1 MSTSAR
7 PPSSTGENA
16 GGEAAEE
23 KPATGATRS
32 GSADRD
38 GQGTSADRGAERTPV
53 DTRTTNFRSS
63 DFGIPD
69 AKPDGNKAADPRA
82 TAPRAADPRATDPR
96 AADPR
101 PGDPRATD
109 ARAAEVRAAE
119 VRAAEDDGF
128 EDTRTALVRAKP
140 RASLPAAT
148 DRNTSTVPPV
158 KHEPKPHE
166 ARSHETRPQEPRHEA
181 RPHPVAGQGP
191 GPRSGPT
198 HGDIGDTLTLVIK
211 PVPAPSASQAAQD
224 AKAALNSII
233 AAAEARSPL
242 APPEPEPQPELD
254 LPDGKRRGGRHRRRA
269 NRWRT
274 FFFILW
280 RDIFVTGREIGPFL
294 GQVIVEPFFM
304 LFVFGKV
311 LGEIGMTQP
320 GFQQVLLPGVVALNS
335 FLVSLQ
341 NTALPLAIDFSWT
354 KEIEDRLLSPLPT
367 GMVAVE
373 KALFGAIRG
382 VIGALVMIPIGL
394 LLLDGVSWPLSK
406 MPETL
411 GILSLGGLVGGAV
424 GLTLGTLAPARHIS
438 IVFAMTLTPI
448 MFTGATQ
455 FPWRSLDGVRWF
467 QILCTFNPLT
477 YVTEAMRGL
486 LLPDAPG
493 VPPSIPLWIC
503 GCAIAAS
510 LLVFGFIGIRG
521 FNRRA
526 QD

>member
-1 MSTSAR
+1 MSNSAR
-7 PPSSTGENA
+7 PPSSSGQNT

-23 KPATGATRS
+23 KPE
-32 GSADRD
+32 
-38 GQGTSADRGAERTPV
+38 GAERQPT
-53 DTRTTNFRSS
+53 DTRTTNFRTS
-63 DFGIPD
+63 DFGVSD
-69 AKPDGNKAADPRA
+69 TKPDGNRAADPRA
-82 TAPRAADPRATDPR
+82 AAPRAADPRAAAPRAADPR

-101 PGDPRATD
+101 AADPRA
-109 ARAAEVRAAE
+109 AESRAAAS
-119 VRAAEDDGF
+119 RAAEDDGF
-128 EDTRTALVRAKP
+128 EDTRTALVPARQRAP
-140 RASLPAAT
+140 LPAVS
-148 DRNTSTVPPV
+148 DRKTPAVPPV
-158 KHEPKPHE
+158 KHEARHE
-166 ARSHETRPQEPRHEA
+166 AKPYEARQEA
-181 RPHPVAGQGP
+181 RPHPVGDP
-191 GPRSGPT
+191 GPRQS
-198 HGDIGDTLTLVIK
+198 DIGDTLTLVIK
-211 PVPAPSASQAAQD
+211 PIPAPSASQAAQD

-233 AAAEARSPL
+233 ASAEARSPL
-242 APPEPEPQPELD
+242 TEPEPEPQVELD

-367 GMVAVE
+367 GLVAVE
-373 KALFGAIRG
+373 KALFGAMRG

-503 GCAIAAS
+503 ACAIAAS
-510 LLVFGFIGIRG
+510 LLIFGFIGIRG

>member
-1 MSTSAR
+1 MSNSAR
-7 PPSSTGENA
+7 PPSSSGQNT

-23 KPATGATRS
+23 KPE
-32 GSADRD
+32 
-38 GQGTSADRGAERTPV
+38 GAERQPT
-53 DTRTTNFRSS
+53 DTRTTNFRTS
-63 DFGIPD
+63 DFGVSD
-69 AKPDGNKAADPRA
+69 TKPDGNRAADPRA
-82 TAPRAADPRATDPR
+82 AAPRAADPRAADPR
-96 AADPR
+96 AS
-101 PGDPRATD
+101 DPRATD
-109 ARAAEVRAAE
+109 SRAAASRAAAS
-119 VRAAEDDGF
+119 RAAEDDGF
-128 EDTRTALVRAKP
+128 EDTRTALVPARQRAP
-140 RASLPAAT
+140 LPAVSDQKTPA
-148 DRNTSTVPPV
+148 VPPV
-158 KHEPKPHE
+158 KHEAKPYE
-166 ARSHETRPQEPRHEA
+166 ARQEA
-181 RPHPVAGQGP
+181 RPHPVGDT
-191 GPRSGPT
+191 GPRQS
-198 HGDIGDTLTLVIK
+198 DIGDTMTLVIK
-211 PVPAPSASQAAQD
+211 PIPAPSASQAAQD

-242 APPEPEPQPELD
+242 APPEPEPEPELELD

-367 GMVAVE
+367 GLVAVE
-373 KALFGAIRG
+373 KALFGAMRG

-503 GCAIAAS
+503 ACAIAAS
-510 LLVFGFIGIRG
+510 LLIFGFIGIRG

>member
-1 MSTSAR
+1 MSSSAR
-7 PPSSTGENA
+7 PPSSTGQNT

-23 KPATGATRS
+23 KPGSGAAASTGR
-32 GSADRD
+32 G
-38 GQGTSADRGAERTPV
+38 GQGASADRGAEREPA
-53 DTRTTNFRSS
+53 DTRTTNFRAS
-63 DFGIPD
+63 DFGVSG
-69 AKPDGNKAADPRA
+69 AKPDGN
-82 TAPRAADPRATDPR
+82 RAADPRATDPR

-101 PGDPRATD
+101 AVDPRAAD
-109 ARAAEVRAAE
+109 PRAIDP
-119 VRAAEDDGF
+119 RAAEDDGF
-128 EDTRTALVRAKP
+128 EDTRTALVPARP
-140 RASLPAAT
+140 RAPLPAAT
-148 DRNTSTVPPV
+148 DRNTPAVPPV
-158 KHEPKPHE
+158 RHEPTPYE
-166 ARSHETRPQEPRHEA
+166 ARSHETRPPEARHETRPGA
-181 RPHPVAGQGP
+181 RPHPVGDT
-191 GPRSGPT
+191 GPRQ
-198 HGDIGDTLTLVIK
+198 GDIGDTMTLVIK
-211 PVPAPSASQAAQD
+211 PIPAPSASQAAQD

-233 AAAEARSPL
+233 AAAEARAPL
-242 APPEPEPQPELD
+242 VPPEPEPEPGLD
-254 LPDGKRRGGRHRRRA
+254 LDMPDGKRRGGRHRRRA

-367 GMVAVE
+367 GLVAVE
-373 KALFGAIRG
+373 KALFGAMRG

-503 GCAIAAS
+503 ACAIGAS
-510 LLVFGFIGIRG
+510 LLIFGFIGIRG

>member
-7 PPSSTGENA
+7 PPSSTGETTGA
-16 GGEAAEE
+16 KATEE
-23 KPATGATRS
+23 KPASSATPSANQGGGQAPS
-32 GSADRD
+32 GDKP
-38 GQGTSADRGAERTPV
+38 AERKVP
-53 DTRTTNFRSS
+53 
-63 DFGIPD
+63 
-69 AKPDGNKAADPRA
+69 DPR
-82 TAPRAADPRATDPR
+82 TPAPAAPARDK
-96 AADPR
+96 
-101 PGDPRATD
+101 GDD
-109 ARAAEVRAAE
+109 DRAAEIK
-119 VRAAEDDGF
+119 AAEDDGF
-128 EDTRTALVRAKP
+128 EDTRTVLVRSKSPNA
-140 RASLPAAT
+140 APAAEE
-148 DRNTSTVPPV
+148 RAEERKAPAAPPV
-158 KHEPKPHE
+158 KQPTSHETRHHEPKPLD
-166 ARSHETRPQEPRHEA
+166 TRPHEHRHHQ
-181 RPHPVAGQGP
+181 PTG
-191 GPRSGPT
+191 SGTT

-211 PVPAPSASQAAQD
+211 PQPAPSASQAAQD
-224 AKAALNSII
+224 AKAALNAII

-242 APPEPEPQPELD
+242 VEPEPERGLELE

-269 NRWRT
+269 SRWRT

-280 RDIFVTGREIGPFL
+280 RDIFVTGREMGPFL

-335 FLVSLQ
+335 FLVALQ

-354 KEIEDRLLSPLPT
+354 KEIEDRLLSPLPV
-367 GMVAVE
+367 GLVAVE
-373 KALFGAIRG
+373 KAIFGAMRG

-394 LLLDGVSWPLSK
+394 WLLDDVSWPLSK

-411 GILSLGGLVGGAV
+411 GILALGGLVGAAV
-424 GLTLGTLAPARHIS
+424 GLTLGTLTPARHIS

-455 FPWRSLDGVRWF
+455 FPWRSLEGVRWF
-467 QILCTFNPLT
+467 QILCSVNPLT

-486 LLPDAPG
+486 LLPSGPG
-493 VPPSIPLWIC
+493 IPESIPLWIC
-503 GCAIAAS
+503 GCAIGAS
-510 LLVFGFIGIRG
+510 ILIYGFIGIRG